1 MIREKTKVLMVV
13 GMAFLALQV
22 FVLTGAASPEAV
34 EIKMT
39 AKKYAFDPKVITV
52 KQGDQVRLII
62 TALDRDHGFK
72 LEAYGI
78 NQKLV
83 KGKPTTIEFS
93 ADKPGTFQ
101 FQCSEFCG
109 FGHLRM
115 KGKLIVEKSEKSS
128 ND

>member
-1 MIREKTKVLMVV
+1 MIREKVKVLLVALMALVV
-13 GMAFLALQV
+13 FSVSLRMGR
-22 FVLTGAASPEAV
+22 ASPGPV

-39 AKKYAFDPKVITV
+39 AKKYRFDPKAITV
-52 KQGDQVRLII
+52 KQGDPVRLII

-83 KGKPTTIEFS
+83 KGNPTTIEFT

-109 FGHLRM
+109 LGHMKM
-115 KGKLIVEKSEKSS
+115 KGKLVVEESAKSGG
-128 ND
+128 N